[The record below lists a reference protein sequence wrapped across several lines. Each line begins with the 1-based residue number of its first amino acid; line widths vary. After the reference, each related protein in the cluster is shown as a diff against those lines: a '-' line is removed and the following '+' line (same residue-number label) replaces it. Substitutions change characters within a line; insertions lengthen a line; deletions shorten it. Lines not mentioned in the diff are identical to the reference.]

1 MMTQSYKVSGS
12 TSNDATAAHKIMTM
26 NYLLLGVYFSMSLLR
41 QYFSLNPA

>member
-12 TSNDATAAHKIMTM
+12 IPNNATAIHKTM
-26 NYLLLGVYFSMSLLR
+26 NINYLLLGAYFSISLLR

>member
-1 MMTQSYKVSGS
+1 MMTQSYTRSGS

-26 NYLLLGVYFSMSLLR
+26 NYLLLGAYFSISLLR